1 MEEGIYKVYIQQ
13 RACTLK
19 KKKQTIQYKKGTKD
33 LKRDISSKGYL
44 NAL

>member
-1 MEEGIYKVYIQQ
+1 MEEGICKVYIQQ

-19 KKKQTIQYKKGTKD
+19 KKKTTQYKKGTKD
-33 LKRDISSKGYL
+33 LKRDVSSKGYL